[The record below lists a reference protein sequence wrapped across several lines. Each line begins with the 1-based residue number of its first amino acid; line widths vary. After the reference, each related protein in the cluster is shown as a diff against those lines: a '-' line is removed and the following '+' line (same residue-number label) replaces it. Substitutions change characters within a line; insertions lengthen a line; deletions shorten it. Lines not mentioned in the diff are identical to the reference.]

1 MIFNIH
7 VILFITLKIDVS
19 LNNMSLRSFL
29 TMYLDVCLFV
39 FVAQGS
45 LELSWYPKVFQESP
59 FSASQVLVLEV
70 FATPKPTSSF

>member
-1 MIFNIH
+1 
-7 VILFITLKIDVS
+7 
-19 LNNMSLRSFL
+19 
-29 TMYLDVCLFV
+29 MYLDVCLFV